1 MEKVLVIGGGA
12 AGMMASVIAA
22 ENGMEVH
29 VYEQNEKLGKKLF
42 ITGKGRC
49 NFTNACATE
58 ELFDSFV
65 TNPRFLY
72 SAVYGFTNY
81 DAIDFF
87 EQSGVRTKMERG
99 ARMFPISDHSSDIIH
114 ALERRMKKAGVRIRS
129 EEHTSELQS
138 R

>member
-1 MEKVLVIGGGA
+1 MA
-12 AGMMASVIAA
+12 ASVWAA
-22 ENGMEVH
+22 ERGMEVH
-29 VYEQNEKLGKKLF
+29 VFEQNEKLGKKLF

-72 SAVYGFTNY
+72 SCVYGFTNY

-87 EQSGVRTKMERG
+87 ENLGVSTKMERG
-99 ARMFPISDHSSDIIH
+99 GVCFP
-114 ALERRMKKAGVRIRS
+114 
-129 EEHTSELQS
+129 Q
-138 R
+138 